1 MYLDVDAMKCTGCRV
16 CLTVCSLY
24 HFKEVNPKKAAL
36 NIDAKFP
43 KPGHYEVRVCNQCGT
58 CASVCPVEA
67 ISGEKK
73 KPHEINQEICIH
85 CGSCYDVCKSE
96 AILVE

>member
-1 MYLDVDAMKCTGCRV
+1 MHRLLGMPDRLFLISFQG
-16 CLTVCSLY
+16 S
-24 HFKEVNPKKAAL
+24 EPQESAL

-67 ISGEKK
+67 ISEGGVYIIDADKCTGCGRCVK
-73 KPHEINQEICIH
+73 ACPTQVMFLHEDSRCP
-85 CGSCYDVCKSE
+85 
-96 AILVE
+96 